1 MAARRVIRRTQSR
14 PASAVPDVPP
24 EQNPFERLPKR
35 VACPQCGTHV
45 VLPTQGGPVCPRC
58 GYGADPAKPQES
70 WMDTA
75 GPWYA
80 CGLGGALLAT
90 NAALFFFLVA
100 ITYAAGLAIVVFLF
114 LILLG
119 MSQASSTSSGCTCE
133 SSGGGTC
140 CDCGCGGCCDGCC
153 GDCGCGDCG
162 CGDCGCGGCG
172 GCSCTTVGQSL
183 ATAAAMGPTLV
194 LAEASA
200 GRFAHHP
207 DLPAFE
213 QDTYRIAGARF
224 CIGCFTTY
232 PLFLAASTWLA
243 LGGLGGPWWLGLAVG
258 LPLAATQ
265 AASAAGW
272 TTRKALKIAVKA
284 CLGLGLALAV
294 HAILQAPWPHL
305 LQAVALG
312 ALLGLGALS
321 ALPRRRRIARALAT

>member
-1 MAARRVIRRTQSR
+1 MAVRRATRGTAKGRA
-14 PASAVPDVPP
+14 PAVPDVPAAG
-24 EQNPFERLPKR
+24 LPPTR

-45 VLPTQGGPVCPRC
+45 VLPLQGTPVCPRC
-58 GYGADPAKPQES
+58 GYGAAVAQPASTES
-70 WMDTA
+70 WVDGP

-100 ITYAAGLAIVVFLF
+100 VTYAAGLAIVVFLF
-114 LILLG
+114 LIILG
-119 MSQASSTSSGCTCE
+119 MGQASS
-133 SSGGGTC
+133 SGGSCGPCCTGCSC
-140 CDCGCGGCCDGCC
+140 CDCGDC

-172 GCSCTTVGQSL
+172 GCGGCSCATVGPSL
-183 ATAAAMGPTLV
+183 ASAAAMGPAIV
-194 LAEASA
+194 LAEASS

-207 DLPAFE
+207 DVPAF
-213 QDTYRIAGARF
+213 QADVYRVAGARL
-224 CIGCFTTY
+224 CVGCFTTY

-243 LGGLGGPWWLGLAVG
+243 LVGLAGPWWLGLAVG

-272 TTRKALKIAVKA
+272 TGRKAVKVAVKA

-294 HAILQAPWPHL
+294 HGILQAPWPHL

-321 ALPRRRRIARALAT
+321 AVPRRRRIARVLAA